1 MHIDRYV
8 FRYINYVWCFYRER
22 MNGYVNGVNALLIPT
37 FWPYFYFGPYIFISL
52 LLDPKPIDAC
62 YFNHFCQLTDGNS

>member
-1 MHIDRYV
+1 
-8 FRYINYVWCFYRER
+8 
-22 MNGYVNGVNALLIPT
+22 MNGYVKGVNALLIPT
-37 FWPYFYFGPYIFISL
+37 FWPYFYFGPHIFISL